1 MKVIT
6 SDAVTVEFDPTQS
19 RVLTNM
25 FEDTNAEDDIPLPI
39 DSATLTKLTHWM
51 DNPDDPEESWETLK
65 AMAQAADFLDMPD
78 FLDRTCRRMANE
90 LKGRKPEQIR
100 QMMDF

>member
-6 SDAVTVEFDPTQS
+6 TDGVLVDFDPTQS
-19 RVLTNM
+19 RVLCNM
-25 FEDTNAEDDIPLPI
+25 IADTTMEDVLPLQI
-39 DSATLTKLTHWM
+39 DSATLAKVNHWM
-51 DNPDDPEESWETLK
+51 NVPTDPEEPWETLK

-90 LKGRKPEQIR
+90 LKGRKPEEIR
-100 QMMDF
+100 QLMDF

>member
-6 SDAVTVEFDPTQS
+6 IDGVLVDFDHSQS
-19 RVLTNM
+19 RVLADM
-25 FEDTNAEDDIPLPI
+25 PEGDAPVLV
-39 DSATLTKLTHWM
+39 DSATLTKVAYWM
-51 DNPDDPEESWETLK
+51 NVPEDPEEPWETLK

-90 LKGRKPEQIR
+90 LKGRKPEEIR
-100 QMMDF
+100 QLMDF

>member
-6 SDAVTVEFDPTQS
+6 NDGVLVEFDPVHS
-19 RVLTNM
+19 RVLANM
-25 FEDTNAEDDIPLPI
+25 IADTNAEDDVPLPF
-39 DSATLTKLTHWM
+39 DSATIAKLNQWM
-51 DNPDDPEESWETLK
+51 NVPDDPEESWETLK

-78 FLDRTCRRMANE
+78 FLDRTCRSMANE

>member
-1 MKVIT
+1 MKVMT
-6 SDAVTVEFDPTQS
+6 TDGTLADFDPAQS

-25 FEDTNAEDDIPLPI
+25 FEDTNAEDGIPLPF
-39 DSATLTKLTHWM
+39 DSATLAKLTQWM
-51 DNPDDPEESWETLK
+51 NAPDDPEESWETLK